1 MDNRGLIKLFEEKNL
16 IENRL
21 SAYILYNL
29 EEGRNV
35 LEVFKD
41 KEYKDYEAEL
51 ECISKKINNMVFE
64 DNKGK
69 LEEMFKKI
77 LKEIKE
83 K

>member
-1 MDNRGLIKLFEEKNL
+1 MDNQALVKLFEEKNL
-16 IENRL
+16 IENKL

-29 EEGRNV
+29 EESRNI
-35 LEVFKD
+35 LEVFED
-41 KEYKDYEAEL
+41 KEYKDFEAEL
-51 ECISKKINNMVFE
+51 ECVSKKINNLIFE

-77 LKEIKE
+77 LKEMKE